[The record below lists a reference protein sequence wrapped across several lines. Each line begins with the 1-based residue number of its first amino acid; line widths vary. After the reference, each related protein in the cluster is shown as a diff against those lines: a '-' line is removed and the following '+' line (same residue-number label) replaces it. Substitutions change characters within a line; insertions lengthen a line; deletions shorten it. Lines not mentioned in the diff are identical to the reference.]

1 MLLSLQHGPMHPQD
15 MWQETIGCFPSR
27 SLASVF
33 SPLKRESS
41 RARLCQLTEMSVWKS
56 PGDLPA

>member
-15 MWQETIGCFPSR
+15 MWRETTGCFPS
-27 SLASVF
+27 SSSASVF

-41 RARLCQLTEMSVWKS
+41 RARLCQLTE
-56 PGDLPA
+56 

>member
-1 MLLSLQHGPMHPQD
+1 MLLSLQHGPTPPQD
-15 MWQETIGCFPSR
+15 MRQETTGCFPSLF
-27 SLASVF
+27 SASVF

-41 RARLCQLTEMSVWKS
+41 RAWLCQLTEMSVWKS